1 MAIGFGTSEI
11 PLNCGKRLIAHY
23 IHQLAID
30 EPDRVCMSIPLTSEP
45 RDGFKDLTFF
55 DLDKAIDVAS
65 FWIEEHFGT
74 GKDFECNLIAY
85 IGPHDLRYIILTIA
99 AIKTGHKVCQHLQQ
113 RVYTYG
119 F

>member
-30 EPDRVCMSIPLTSEP
+30 EPDRVCMSMPLTSEP

-74 GKDFECNLIAY
+74 GKDFECIAY
-85 IGPHDLRYIILTIA
+85 IGPHDLGHGLN
-99 AIKTGHKVCQHLQQ
+99 KTVSQISSHNLSC
-113 RVYTYG
+113 R
-119 F
+119 